1 MSLINDALRRASQ
14 MDRNRPIEAEAPKT
28 TRPAPP
34 KPSPVLP
41 GLIALAFA
49 LVGLG
54 AGGYMLSKIFGW
66 GKTES
71 SPEPP
76 PMSAVTN
83 APPRKPVITIVTE
96 PPPRTNIM
104 VISPPPVR
112 PAPASPTTNT
122 TEDEFPQ
129 LKLQAIFYSRTD
141 PHALI
146 NGRTIEEGDQISG
159 ARIEKITKET
169 VTVQWNGEVRQL
181 KMDVQ

>member
-14 MDRNRPIEAEAPKT
+14 MDRNRPAEAETPKAA
-28 TRPAPP
+28 RPAPP

-49 LVGLG
+49 IVGLG

-76 PMSAVTN
+76 PVAAVTN
-83 APPRKPVITIVTE
+83 PPTRKEPVITIVTA

-104 VISPPPVR
+104 VITP
-112 PAPASPTTNT
+112 
-122 TEDEFPQ
+122 
-129 LKLQAIFYSRTD
+129 
-141 PHALI
+141 
-146 NGRTIEEGDQISG
+146 
-159 ARIEKITKET
+159 
-169 VTVQWNGEVRQL
+169 
-181 KMDVQ
+181 